1 MTDRLSI
8 KARGV
13 NAPVEGM
20 SGGNKQKVLLA
31 RGLSRDLDIY
41 LFDEPTVGVDVQAK
55 VEIYNFIKELTEA
68 GKAVV
73 VCSSDMAEIIH
84 ISHRLLVMR
93 NGEIVAELEGDNIS
107 EAALLSAFFDHPVK
121 ARQDATGELRE
132 GVAS

>member
-1 MTDRLSI
+1 M
-8 KARGV
+8 

-31 RGLSRDLDIY
+31 RGLSRELDIY

-93 NGEIVAELEGDNIS
+93 NGEIVAELEGDDIS
-107 EAALLSAFFDHPVK
+107 EGALLSAFFDHPVDVPRHMK
-121 ARQDATGELRE
+121 GEQWE
-132 GVAS
+132 GMPS